1 MATFALGDIQ
11 GCHDE
16 LARLLDRLAFDPTR
30 DRLWSV
36 GDLVNRGPKSLDVLR
51 FFKSLGPCTTVVLG
65 NHDLHLLTLAA
76 GHKEPERDTTLH
88 AILRAPDRDELL
100 DWLRQRPLLFQ
111 SEKKRVTL
119 VHAGL
124 PPQWDCTQ
132 AAGLAR
138 EVETALRDPGYRE
151 FLQGLYGNEPSRWRD
166 DLRGMDRL
174 RFIVN
179 ALTRLR
185 YCDAEGA
192 LLLKEKGPLGSQ
204 PEAALPWFRVPGRR
218 SREERIL
225 FGHWSTLG
233 YLAENNVWALDSGC
247 LWGGQLTAL
256 RVRRKKPLESIAINC
271 PGHASPQK
279 TRPVPCRA

>member
-1 MATFALGDIQ
+1 MATYAIGDIQ

-16 LARLLDRLAFDPTR
+16 LARLLDRLAFDPAN

-36 GDLVNRGPKSLDVLR
+36 GDLVNRGPKSLEVLR
-51 FFKSLGPCTTVVLG
+51 FFKALGACSVVVLG
-65 NHDLHLLTLAA
+65 NHDLHLLAVAAANQQQANDSTLN
-76 GHKEPERDTTLH
+76 

-100 DWLRQRPLLFQ
+100 HWLRQRPLFFR
-111 SEKKRVTL
+111 SRKKRVAL

-132 AAGLAR
+132 AAELAG
-138 EVETALRDPGYRE
+138 EVEAALRDPGYRE

-179 ALTRLR
+179 ALTRMR
-185 YCDAEGA
+185 YCDAEGT
-192 LLLKEKGPLGSQ
+192 LLLKEKGLPGHQS
-204 PEAALPWFRVPGRR
+204 EGALPWFQVPGRR
-218 SREERIL
+218 ARDERII

-233 YLAENNVWALDSGC
+233 YHAEDNLWAIDSGC
-247 LWGGQLTAL
+247 LWGGELTAI
-256 RVRRKKPLESIAINC
+256 RVRRNKPIERIAIAC
-271 PGHASPQK
+271 PGYAKPGK
-279 TRPVPCRA
+279 